1 MFKFEKVIFM
11 TKRNSF
17 YLCFIIYFDKTC
29 SNNELK
35 PITFLKEEY
44 FLITYTNERQETNSM
59 LPLAIMKV
67 TEKQWT

>member
-1 MFKFEKVIFM
+1 M
-11 TKRNSF
+11 
-17 YLCFIIYFDKTC
+17 YFRKTC

-35 PITFLKEEY
+35 QITFLKEEY
-44 FLITYTNERQETNSM
+44 FLITYTSERQETNSM